1 MSAIEKHFEF
11 SGCIALER
19 QKLRARVQRPGE
31 TVSEYLTALRRQGS
45 FCSYGDALEERLA
58 EIFLEGLDS
67 KRVQDRILRECVGTG
82 VPTLTRVVQLALQYE
97 QLARTTE
104 SFHLRAPSASGAAPA
119 TVERVFAHVPIG
131 TPDVQDGGPWPA
143 PSRSRWQDGR
153 SGVTSSHVP
162 RTLQH
167 HPPQRLRY
175 PPPSRQGDEEVGV
188 LCNFCG
194 RRGHNRNECPASGMA
209 CFLCGK
215 TGHFAVVCRSRRPPS
230 AAFVSDPR
238 RTSFPSRGQGSGR
251 YFAARPFS
259 RNVSSR
265 GNDPVNIVGPS
276 LVPEMLPSVPVESAE
291 QAARGVYRRDAF
303 MADIKV
309 NTTPLRLLV
318 DTGSFVSILNERE
331 FNEVQRS
338 SDIRLCPPSKTLV
351 HYMQDTIP
359 VLGCFTAQ
367 VVFKDRYA
375 PLEFFVTRTGRSLLG
390 VDAVRALRMRLSG
403 DENDYV
409 CSHVDAA
416 QGGGVPRQYVKS
428 AVPLQR
434 RPFTITSC
442 QNRQP
447 AGSRDARSRSS
458 SLFVPSGANVSTSSS
473 VSEETTPKVS
483 ADFDHDS

>member
-1 MSAIEKHFEF
+1 MAGPASLPVTCPGLYNTTHPSVCATLLLQGREMKESVFPAT
-11 SGCIALER
+11 SVVDA
-19 QKLRARVQRPGE
+19 ATTATSVQRLVWHVFCVE
-31 TVSEYLTALRRQGS
+31 TRATLRW
-45 FCSYGDALEERLA
+45 FVE
-58 EIFLEGLDS
+58 
-67 KRVQDRILRECVGTG
+67 V
-82 VPTLTRVVQLALQYE
+82 
-97 QLARTTE
+97 
-104 SFHLRAPSASGAAPA
+104 AAH
-119 TVERVFAHVPIG
+119 R
-131 TPDVQDGGPWPA
+131 
-143 PSRSRWQDGR
+143 
-153 SGVTSSHVP
+153 
-162 RTLQH
+162 
-167 HPPQRLRY
+167 
-175 PPPSRQGDEEVGV
+175 
-188 LCNFCG
+188 
-194 RRGHNRNECPASGMA
+194 
-209 CFLCGK
+209 
-215 TGHFAVVCRSRRPPS
+215 RRPS
-230 AAFVSDPR
+230 SVTRGER
-238 RTSFPSRGQGSGR
+238 RSRGQGSGR
-251 YFAARPFS
+251 YFAARSFS

-276 LVPEMLPSVPVESAE
+276 LVPEMLPSVPVEPAK

-309 NTTPLRLLV
+309 NTTPHRLLV

-338 SDIRLCPPSKTLV
+338 SDNRLCPPSKTLV

-390 VDAVRALRMRLSG
+390 VDAVRVLRMRLSG

-416 QGGGVPRQYVKS
+416 QGGGVPQQYVKS

-447 AGSRDARSRSS
+447 AGSRDARSWSS

-473 VSEETTPKVS
+473 VSEETTPKVPV
-483 ADFDHDS
+483 DFDHDSSTAAIPRRHPEPWAPSTTSFSKHKS